1 MDTQTALVPVQKP
14 NDDDKLISMWLATGK
29 RQSEHTQAAYT
40 RYAYA
45 LLKHA
50 GRPFQELTL
59 ADVLAYLETVTGS
72 DSTKALATNTLK
84 SLFSFATTFG
94 YIQVNLGSALT
105 ALRPRD
111 ELAQR
116 ILSEE
121 DTIRM
126 VTLETNPRNHAI
138 LRLLYH
144 AGLRVSEV
152 VGLTWGDVR
161 ETPTGAVLDVFG
173 KGRKLRHVPI
183 SKSMHDEL
191 RGLDG
196 AHLGK
201 DRYVFQSR
209 KGKGGV
215 LSMDTR
221 QVERIVLDAAK
232 RAGIDGNVSP
242 HWLRHSHVSHAI
254 DNGADIT
261 VVGTSVGHTSLD
273 TTMRYRHLNPA
284 LGSSQHIK
292 L

>member
-29 RQSEHTQAAYT
+29 RQSEHTKAAYT

-45 LLKHA
+45 LLRHA
-50 GRPFQELTL
+50 QKPLQELTL
-59 ADVLAYLETVTGS
+59 ADVLSYLDTVTGS
-72 DSTKALATNTLK
+72 DSTRALVINSLK
-84 SLFSFATTFG
+84 SLFTFATTFN
-94 YIQVNLGSALT
+94 YIHINLGSALT
-105 ALRPRD
+105 APKPRD

-121 DTIRM
+121 DTLRM
-126 VTLETNPRNHAI
+126 VNLESNPRNHAI

-152 VGLTWGDVR
+152 VGLTWADVR
-161 ETPTGAVLDVFG
+161 ETATGAVLDVFG

-183 SKSMHDEL
+183 SKSMYDEL
-191 RGLDG
+191 RGLVG
-196 AHLGK
+196 AYLGK

-209 KGKGGV
+209 KGKGGTV
-215 LSMDTR
+215 PMETR

-232 RAGIDGNVSP
+232 RACIDGNVSP
-242 HWLRHSHVSHAI
+242 HWLRHSHVSHSI

-292 L
+292 V